1 MHACTRHGCRLLTKD
16 LTNPCVQAAQRGL
29 MHKLEEQLVGISTRG
44 SGRLSDAAPA
54 RGPILDLDLV
64 TDMDEPVPL
73 RPGGESPR
81 VSPEV
86 RLPITV
92 TSTRPTSIAQRASMT
107 VWGRYLAKR

>member
-1 MHACTRHGCRLLTKD
+1 
-16 LTNPCVQAAQRGL
+16 

-44 SGRLSDAAPA
+44 SGRLADTTPA
-54 RGPILDLDLV
+54 TGPILDLDLAPDV
-64 TDMDEPVPL
+64 DDQVPL
-73 RPGGESPR
+73 CPGGESPR

-86 RLPITV
+86 LAIRQPVMV